1 MCQLGAKKSSV
12 LSILET
18 IHGMHHHMH
27 TVHGDSTR
35 FASRQTWDQPVAGI
49 GQGNGAGPAIW
60 AAVSS
65 PLFTIMQEDRF
76 LATVICAMIAL
87 CNLPQ
92 VTGLH
97 CGLTRIDLTSEQSFL
112 LAHGRNIEFYLH
124 QHKNNGK
131 IPFACSFSSK
141 CQYYSSFQFKHS
153 FCEVL
158 IFLNHHLIHCKCNG
172 INHF

>member
-1 MCQLGAKKSSV
+1 MMDKYLSRLHHVVFLFCFGV
-12 LSILET
+12 LWVL
-18 IHGMHHHMH
+18 
-27 TVHGDSTR
+27 
-35 FASRQTWDQPVAGI
+35 FQP
-49 GQGNGAGPAIW
+49 
-60 AAVSS
+60 
-65 PLFTIMQEDRF
+65 F
-76 LATVICAMIAL
+76 LSCPVLDWQVAL